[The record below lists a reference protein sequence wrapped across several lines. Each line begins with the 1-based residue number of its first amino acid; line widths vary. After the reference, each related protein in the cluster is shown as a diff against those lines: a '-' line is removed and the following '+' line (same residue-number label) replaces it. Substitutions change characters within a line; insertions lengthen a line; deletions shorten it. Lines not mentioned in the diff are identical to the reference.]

1 MSRRWLPLEKAIVTC
16 GPEEFDL
23 DIMLGVADWLFNT
36 QISQIS
42 IELLEKLQVAA
53 DLLSSIRDAVNGT

>member
-1 MSRRWLPLEKAIVTC
+1 MLEKAIVTC

-42 IELLEKLQVAA
+42 IELLEKLQVAV
-53 DLLSSIRDAVNGT
+53 DLLSSIRMR